1 MSIAARGIFPI
12 ETLEKILFY
21 LDGKSLLRMRSV
33 SSVWQE
39 AIDDF
44 IRRFD
49 SKTWKWLCFNT
60 IPRNTLVNYLEV
72 DVPSCL
78 DQNIIERNNG
88 ISS

>member
-1 MSIAARGIFPI
+1 MSIAARGLFPI
-12 ETLEKILFY
+12 EILEKILFY

-49 SKTWKWLCFNT
+49 SKSWKWLCFNT
-60 IPRNTLVNYLEV
+60 ISKNSLVSYLEV
-72 DVPSCL
+72 DVPSCP
-78 DQNIIERNNG
+78 DQKIIERNNG
-88 ISS
+88 TIV

>member
-1 MSIAARGIFPI
+1 MCGICMYI
-12 ETLEKILFY
+12 RLDKKTKTY
-21 LDGKSLLRMRSV
+21 LMF
-33 SSVWQE
+33 E